1 MTCPHNF
8 FCYFQDTFHWSSTV
22 PKRFKRN
29 INEELHQAM
38 RTSSDIKVGKDRIFK
53 KYLNVGYPRTFIYS
67 LLNAPDEISTH

>member
-1 MTCPHNF
+1 MR
-8 FCYFQDTFHWSSTV
+8 SSTV
-22 PKRFKRN
+22 PPVEIQEKHK
-29 INEELHQAM
+29 LHQAM